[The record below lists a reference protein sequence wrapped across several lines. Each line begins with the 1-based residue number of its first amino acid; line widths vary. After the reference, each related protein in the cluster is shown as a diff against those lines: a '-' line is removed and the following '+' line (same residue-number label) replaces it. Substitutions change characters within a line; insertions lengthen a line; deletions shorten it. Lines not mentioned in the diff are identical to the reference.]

1 MAQFIKLSEISEGG
15 ESQTVWVNKEK
26 VIRVQAEGEKKCRL
40 ELEGSRDRVD
50 GRQTWILVEGT
61 PTELLAKLT
70 Q

>member
-40 ELEGSRDRVD
+40 ELEGSRDR